1 MQFSQEI
8 TELAA
13 SAEAALAQ
21 RFAEIDRISFE
32 NTQKVMDA
40 FREHRVSDAV
50 FAGTSGYGYNDRG
63 REVLDEIWA
72 DVMGAEAAFV
82 RHSIV
87 NGTQAL
93 TIGLFGLLRPNDILF
108 SIAGKP
114 YDTLDEVIGN
124 VGKAGNG
131 SLRDFGVEY
140 RQSDLLPDG
149 SFDRDRIREVLTT
162 DGDRIKV
169 VFIQRSKGYL
179 NRRTL
184 SVDDIGDIISFVR
197 SIKSDCYVV
206 VDNCYG
212 EFAETR
218 EPCAVGADMI
228 IGSLIK
234 NPGGGMA
241 ESGGY
246 IAGTARAVELASYR
260 LTSVG
265 CGLEVGATLGQN
277 KNLYKGLFYAPHTT
291 AQAIKTAHLA
301 AYMFGEQGL
310 GFEVEPKWDEPR
322 YDIIQSIVT
331 HSADALC
338 AICRGIQA
346 GSPIDSYVTPEPW
359 EMPGYTD
366 KVIMAAGAFTQGS
379 SIELSAD
386 GPLREPYTAYLQGG
400 LTYESGKIGI
410 MCAAQEVLK
419 SRE

>member
-1 MQFSQEI
+1 MNFSQKTI
-8 TELAA
+8 DLV
-13 SAEAALAQ
+13 AEAERELGGI
-21 RFAEIDRISFE
+21 FAEIDRVSFE
-32 NTQKVMDA
+32 NTQKIMNA
-40 FREHRVSDAV
+40 FKEHRVSEAV
-50 FAGTSGYGYNDRG
+50 FNPTSGYGYNDRG
-63 REVLDEIWA
+63 REILDEIWA

-93 TIGLFGLLRPNDILF
+93 TIGLFGLLRPGDILF

-124 VGKAGNG
+124 TGTPGNG
-131 SLRDFGVEY
+131 SLRDFGVDY
-140 RQSDLLPDG
+140 RQADLGEDG
-149 SFDRDRIREVLTT
+149 SFDTARIREVLENE
-162 DGDRIKV
+162 GERVKV

-179 NRRTL
+179 NRKTL
-184 SVDDIGDIISFVR
+184 SVDEIGGIIEFIR
-197 SIKSDCYVV
+197 SVKKDCYVV

-212 EFAETR
+212 EFTETR

-241 ESGGY
+241 ETGGY
-246 IAGTARAVELASYR
+246 IAGTAKAVELASYR

-277 KNLYKGLFYAPHTT
+277 KSLYKGLFYAPHTT
-291 AQAIKTAHLA
+291 AQALKTAHLA
-301 AYMFGEQGL
+301 AYMFGERGL
-310 GFEVEPKWDEPR
+310 GFDVEPAWNEKR
-322 YDIIQSIVT
+322 YDIIQAIVT
-331 HSADALC
+331 HSPDALC

-346 GSPIDSYVTPEPW
+346 GSPIDSHVTPEPW

-386 GPLREPYTAYLQGG
+386 GPLREPYTAFLQGG

-410 MCAAQEVLK
+410 MSAFEEASK
-419 SRE
+419 